1 MENRETDEIAED
13 DTIYYEE
20 ESAEDKYSIK
30 GESAEN
36 TSSFPK
42 ETNQEQINELIER
55 AQNDSEEEPTEE

>member
-1 MENRETDEIAED
+1 MSLEMPSSVHRT
-13 DTIYYEE
+13 
-20 ESAEDKYSIK
+20 AEDKYSIK